1 MKKHIPLIASV
12 FGVLTIFPTHAFGQ
26 AIYGSIFGTVGDQA
40 GRPIPNAKVTLVNL
54 AKGTKRETISNE
66 SGNYALIHLIPD
78 KYALR
83 IAAMGFNVVEWKSI
97 TVAADVALRTDAQ
110 LQIGKDTVVR
120 QSSGTASQLKTD
132 RADVAVVFD
141 QKTLQELPL
150 LDRNFTSL
158 EYSSPGTQKLSGWS
172 HAATENPQ
180 GGQQIFVNGQHFS
193 GTGYELDG
201 TDNQDPILGIIVI
214 NPNLDSLAEAKWTL
228 QNYDA
233 EFGKAISGIM
243 AAQTKSGSN
252 TLHGSGFWFRRS
264 DATQARDPFTQFQKD
279 SVTGR
284 FIPSTMWNQF
294 GGSLGGPLIKNKLFF
309 FGDYQGTRR
318 KTGLSFT
325 ATVPTQRVHDT
336 CLQTTGFCDLSE
348 YGSIYDP
355 ATGTPEEFQG
365 GDRRAFPNSLI
376 PNARISPPARKILE
390 LFPLPNTIGING
402 GTSDNFI
409 ASGFGPFDDNTFDTR
424 IDYQASNTLHIFGRY
439 SHAQFSLSGQ
449 PMFGAK
455 IGGPGFGEGGFAG
468 VANIHNRSVAAG
480 FDKGISA
487 SLLTDFR
494 FGYFKYHPE
503 VNKFDVGTSP
513 ANDFGIGA
521 ATGNL
526 LNTGDKLTS
535 GLPVFI
541 VDDIWGFGS
550 HCPSCPVIESEQQ
563 FQFVNN
569 WTKISGNHQFKFGA
583 DVRYAMNLRIESS
596 PDRTGGLIF
605 SHRNTSHEGDGGNG
619 LATFLLGNVTSFFR
633 TVNTPGTIDAA
644 ERQKRM
650 FFYSQ
655 DIWRATPRLTI
666 NYGLRWELYFP
677 ESVNGKGKGGFAN
690 IEQGVIRVAGYGPY
704 GTNGNIDMRYTAFAP
719 RLGIAYQ
726 LNPKTVV
733 RMGYGR
739 SFDLGVFG
747 SLFGH
752 TVTANLP
759 VLVAQNVNAQNN
771 VNPNASIDYIAAFTL
786 ANGPPAAQFPS
797 IPADGELPLQGPKG
811 DAGTQLRPTF
821 MRLPTVD
828 AWNLTLQH
836 QFTNS
841 IVAEI
846 AYVGNKGTHVF
857 TDDGPDYNANQPS
870 IVGFLE
876 GVPQAQRRPLFN
888 KFTYPGFL
896 DASGNIL
903 QCCSND
909 VIFLASDASN
919 NYNALQATFSKR
931 FSRGLQVMAYYTW
944 AKSPNYSSD
953 YYVNDPRLGYG
964 PEDNIRNQVFVADI
978 FWELPFGKGKMFGSH
993 AGGVLNR
1000 FIAGWQINSSANW
1013 SSGLPWTPTYFGC
1026 DSDIDTGPCRP
1037 NRVGPFSTGVGSF
1050 DPFTHTVAFYTPV
1063 NGGNGLDN
1071 GQSAGGW
1078 QRPLKGQFGNA
1089 GRNSL
1094 RGPPL
1099 FTSDMS
1105 LLKNIPI
1112 SERVKAQFRVDAS
1125 NVFNHPAL
1133 GLPFRCIDCGGDIG
1147 GKITGLEVGTN
1158 MRRLQ
1163 FAVRFTF

>member
-1 MKKHIPLIASV
+1 MRRHILLIALLFDLLS
-12 FGVLTIFPTHAFGQ
+12 FLPTKAFSQ
-26 AIYGSIFGTVGDQA
+26 AIYGSIFGTIIDQS
-40 GRPIPNAKVTLVNL
+40 GTPIPNAKVTVINL
-54 AKGTKRETISNE
+54 GKGTKTETGSNGF
-66 SGNYALIHLIPD
+66 GNYSVIHLIPD
-78 KYALR
+78 TYALR
-83 IAAMGFNVVEWKSI
+83 IVASGFKIVEWKSI
-97 TVAADVALRTDAQ
+97 SVAADIAVRVDAQ
-110 LQIGKDTVVR
+110 LQIGAGTEVR
-120 QSSGTASQLKTD
+120 QVSAVASQLKTD
-132 RADVAVVFD
+132 RADVAVIFD
-141 QKTLQELPL
+141 QKTLEGLPL

-158 EYSSPGTQKLSGWS
+158 EFSSPGTQKLAGWL
-172 HAATENPQ
+172 HASSENPQ

-233 EFGKAISGIM
+233 ESGNAISGIM

-318 KTGLSFT
+318 KTGLSFKSN
-325 ATVPTQRVHDT
+325 VPTKLVHDT

-348 YGSIYDP
+348 YSSIYDP

-365 GDRRAFPNSLI
+365 GDRTAFPNNLI
-376 PNARISPPARKILE
+376 PNARISPPARSILA
-390 LFPLPNTIGING
+390 LFPLPNTGGIA
-402 GTSDNFI
+402 GTGDNFI

-424 IDYQASNTLHIFGRY
+424 IDYQASDTFHIFGRY
-439 SHAQFSLSGQ
+439 SYAQFSLSAQ
-449 PMFGAK
+449 PIFGAK
-455 IGGPGFGEGGFAG
+455 IGGPGFGEGNIAG

-480 FDKGISA
+480 FDKRISP

-513 ANDFGIGA
+513 ANDFGIGS

-535 GLPVFI
+535 GLPAFI
-541 VDDIWGFGS
+541 VEGISAFGNS

-583 DVRYAMNLRIESS
+583 DVRYAMNLRIQSA
-596 PDRTGGLIF
+596 PGRTGDLIF
-605 SHRNTSHEGDGGNG
+605 SHLNTSHEGDDGNG

-633 TVNTPGTIDAA
+633 TVNNQGTIDAA

-655 DIWRATPRLTI
+655 DIWRATPRLTV

-704 GTNGNIDMRYTAFAP
+704 GTNGNIDMKYTAFAP

-752 TVTANLP
+752 TVTENLP
-759 VLVAQNVNAQNN
+759 ILVAQNINAQNS

-797 IPADGELPLQGPKG
+797 IPANGELPLQGPNG
-811 DAGTQLRPTF
+811 DAGTQMRPTF

-828 AWNLTLQH
+828 AWNLTVQH

-841 IVAEI
+841 IGAEI
-846 AYVGNKGTHVF
+846 AFVGNKGTHVF
-857 TDDGPDYNANQPS
+857 TDDAPNYNANQPS

-903 QCCSND
+903 RCCSND
-909 VIFLASDASN
+909 VNVFANDASN
-919 NYNALQATFSKR
+919 NYNALQATFTKR

-944 AKSPNYSSD
+944 AKSLNYSSD

-964 PEDNIRNQVFVADI
+964 PEDNIRNHVFVTDV
-978 FWELPFGKGKMFGSH
+978 FWEPPFGKGKRFASH
-993 AGGVLNR
+993 AGSILTKIVS
-1000 FIAGWQINSSANW
+1000 GWQINSIINW
-1013 SSGLPWTPTYFGC
+1013 SGGLPWTPTYYQC
-1026 DSDIDTGPCRP
+1026 NSDIDTGPCRP
-1037 NRVGPFSTGVGSF
+1037 NRVGSSPFATGAGPLNQSTHQVSF
-1050 DPFTHTVAFYTPV
+1050 FTPV
-1063 NGGNGLDN
+1063 NGGIPLEN
-1071 GQSAGGW
+1071 GQIAGAW
-1078 QRPLKGQFGNA
+1078 QRPFKGEFGNA
-1089 GRNSL
+1089 GRNTL
-1094 RGPPL
+1094 RGPRM

-1112 SERVKAQFRVDAS
+1112 SERVRGQFRVDAS
-1125 NVFNHPAL
+1125 NVFNHPVL
-1133 GLPFRCIDCGGDIG
+1133 GLPNRAIDCCDGAIS
-1147 GKITGLEVGTN
+1147 GLQFGTN
-1158 MRRLQ
+1158 MRQLQ